1 MTEILSRRDTCA
13 LCDGRDLVLALPLA
27 PSPIGDDFVPEDRL
41 KEPQPTYP
49 LDVYLCNSCGHV
61 QLLDI
66 LDPAVLYNDYIYV
79 TTSSPGLV
87 NHFDKYA
94 EDVLTSWSTPHGSLI
109 VDIGSNDGTLLKSFQ
124 SRGMKVLGVEPA
136 QDIAHNAT
144 ASGIET
150 LPVFFNAEV
159 AAKIKAEHGPA
170 AIVTAN
176 NLFANVDALA
186 DLTSGVRSLLAY
198 DGVFVVET
206 GYLADLIQNT
216 VFDNIYHEHLGYHS
230 VKPLVDFF
238 SAHDMEMIHAQTVP
252 TKGGSLRVAMQ
263 PAGGP
268 RPVSPSIDQTISS
281 ETQRK
286 VHCLDTF
293 RDMGAK
299 LDSIKAR
306 LTSLLSEFQTQ
317 GKSVAGYGASHST
330 TTLMYHLHL
339 QDKLDFIFDDNPIK
353 QGLFS
358 PGSHVP
364 VLAPQELYQRKPDYV
379 VILAWRF
386 SEAIIKSH
394 QSYLEQG
401 GHFIVPVPQVKVV

>member
-87 NHFDKYA
+87 NHFDNYA
-94 EDVLTSWSTPHGSLI
+94 EDVLTSWSTPQGSLV

-124 SRGMKVLGVEPA
+124 SRGMKGLGVEPA

-186 DLTSGVRSLLAY
+186 DLTSGVRSLLAS

-252 TKGGSLRVAMQ
+252 TKGGSLRVTVQ

-286 VHCLDTF
+286 VHSLDTF

>member
-27 PSPIGDDFVPEDRL
+27 PSPIGDDFVPEERL

-87 NHFDKYA
+87 NHFDNYA

-176 NLFANVDALA
+176 NLFANVDALV
-186 DLTSGVRSLLAY
+186 DLTSGVRSLLAF

-252 TKGGSLRVAMQ
+252 TKGGSLRVTVQ